1 MTKTEFEKI
10 LDVCCEQ
17 LTREARE
24 SVFKTSA
31 QFENRVREVLSV
43 LTKDNTS
50 FEIDF
55 NPHPQAF
62 PDIAMGEYGVEVKF
76 TLNDTWRSIAN
87 SVLETQR
94 INEVK
99 HIYIVFGKMGGLP
112 EVRWGEYEQ
121 SVIHVRT
128 SHVPRF
134 EVELPSDKAVV
145 KESLFSQMGICYDDF
160 RKLEMQEKMKYI
172 RAYARKIHPDGR
184 LWWVEEREYSDEH
197 TTPIQ
202 ARLYTNLS
210 IEEKTRLRAEAAL
223 LCPSIVKSGRSRN
236 KYDDMVL
243 YLLTYHGVLCHQARD
258 LFSAG
263 SVANPKNDDEGGIYI
278 ERALKLI
285 EAEMRD
291 AALRMDD
298 ALFVEYWGES
308 VPPEKRIKRWLEKAD
323 ELAKDWIPSKILYG
337 YPFSSAE
344 QKNQQLRPGA
354 AEGGDQSH
362 GVRSGSKIRQGRLG
376 GTSWA
381 GHDKCPG

>member
-1 MTKTEFEKI
+1 MTKNEFEEI
-10 LDVCCEQ
+10 LNKCCTQ
-17 LTREARE
+17 LTDEARTT
-24 SVFKTSA
+24 VFKSSA
-31 QFENRVREVLSV
+31 QFENRVREVLADI
-43 LTKDNTS
+43 TENDET
-50 FEIDF
+50 FHIDF

-62 PDIAMGEYGVEVKF
+62 PDIAMDEYGVEVKF

-94 INEVK
+94 IDEVK
-99 HIYIVFGKMGGLP
+99 HIYVVFGKMGGVP

-134 EVELPSDKAVV
+134 EIELPSEKAEL
-145 KESLFSQMGICYDDF
+145 KESLFKQMGIRYDDF
-160 RKLEMQEKMKYI
+160 RKLDMQDKMKYI

-184 LWWVEEREYSDEH
+184 LWWVEDKEDSDEH
-197 TTPIQ
+197 TTPVQ
-202 ARLYTNLS
+202 ARLYTNLTT
-210 IEEKTRLRAEAAL
+210 EEKTRLRAEAAL

-285 EAEMRD
+285 ESEMKA

-308 VPPEKRIKRWLEKAD
+308 VPPEKRISRWLEKAD
-323 ELAKDWIPSKILYG
+323 ELATEWVPSKSL
-337 YPFSSAE
+337 FLE
-344 QKNQQLRPGA
+344 
-354 AEGGDQSH
+354 
-362 GVRSGSKIRQGRLG
+362 
-376 GTSWA
+376 
-381 GHDKCPG
+381 

>member
-1 MTKTEFEKI
+1 MIKSEFEKI
-10 LDVCCEQ
+10 LDICCER
-17 LTREARE
+17 LTCEARE
-24 SVFKTSA
+24 AGFKTSA
-31 QFENRVREVLSV
+31 QFENRVREVLSA
-43 LTKDNTS
+43 LTKDDTS

-76 TLNDTWRSIAN
+76 TLSDTWRSIAN

-134 EVELPSDKAVV
+134 EVELPSDKATV
-145 KESLFSQMGICYDDF
+145 KEPLFKQMGICYDDF

-184 LWWVEEREYSDEH
+184 LWWVEEREDSDEH

-210 IEEKTRLRAEAAL
+210 IEEKTKLRAEAAL

-285 EAEMRD
+285 ESEMKA

-323 ELAKDWIPSKILYG
+323 EFAKDWTPSKSL
-337 YPFSSAE
+337 FLNE
-344 QKNQQLRPGA
+344 QL
-354 AEGGDQSH
+354 S
-362 GVRSGSKIRQGRLG
+362 
-376 GTSWA
+376 
-381 GHDKCPG
+381 